1 MGFSQIAV
9 VMLSVAEIVTRRT
22 LRVQGAS
29 RLQNAPGDAA
39 R

>member
-9 VMLSVAEIVTRRT
+9 AMLSVAEIVTRRT

-29 RLQNAPGDAA
+29 LLQNAPGEEAW
-39 R
+39 